1 MMEEYADQ
9 AEANATSRADK
20 AHEEGDTDRAEIW
33 HLVACVIEELQR
45 PRAPGE
51 ALN

>member
-1 MMEEYADQ
+1 MQQHLDQ
-9 AEANATSRADK
+9 AEANATSRADR
-20 AHEEGDTDRAEIW
+20 AQEEGDTERAVTW

-45 PRAPGE
+45 EREPGE